1 MARIAENT
9 VIVDGQEYKPGD
21 VIPDFKSIKCVDTRE
36 PRKYQGLSAD
46 VSVLND
52 IIAKYASDGAS
63 CFMSDTGE
71 YYEFNSKEKEW
82 KLITNIAERGFDAE
96 KAYGALKHMI
106 DRGGVSDDKIKNV
119 VTQYM
124 IENPVQPGATTEQAQ
139 QIEQNKTDIGSLKE
153 DLTNNIDAVYS
164 GTKNLKSEI
173 EWFYG
178 SYFGGYFH
186 DNEPGN
192 EVISKPFIPNNLL
205 KLVVRKISDNVDY
218 QIDVCESTYNENDKI
233 VLEGSTNINVL
244 NNTASVGEVQ
254 IYEFTAGKTYSIRLM
269 KSPNSS
275 IIVTDK
281 TALNYFSID
290 LVGNSINKNAEN
302 ITKHEN
308 RLKTLEGKTTNLLPD
323 CSNKKIV
330 LFGDS
335 LFACSNEGNAWGGVL
350 QKHFGFGTYIS
361 VGIGG
366 SKFIAD
372 GKVALPS
379 DFSVGNS
386 LPKTLVVSSD
396 GTTPC
401 AFSDWARIDATVPSD
416 ADIII
421 VGTGANDCGYG
432 EYWIKED
439 SVDMPGFVIDGSIEK
454 TPHTGWDTAWQ
465 NSDEYVN
472 YNGDW
477 DRSFLGGAIRSTIMK
492 LQAKAPNAKI
502 FVTNWCNSRGT
513 AGQIGTST
521 HDAKNTENTL
531 SIMKKICN
539 DFGVELIDL
548 FSDSGINP
556 LNRLQYVKDSI
567 HLTDDGYT
575 KMMAQPIVSAVR
587 NYIMSAYN

>member
-1 MARIAENT
+1 MA
-9 VIVDGQEYKPGD
+9 DKP
-21 VIPDFKSIKCVDTRE
+21 VTRE
-36 PRKYQGLSAD
+36 EKYLAY
-46 VSVLND
+46 L
-52 IIAKYASDGAS
+52 
-63 CFMSDTGE
+63 TGDYKGE
-71 YYEFNSKEKEW
+71 LPKPITRKEKYLYE
-82 KLITNIAERGFDAE
+82 LC
-96 KAYGALKHMI
+96 LKGI
-106 DRGGVSDDKIKNV
+106 GGEISPEEIKNAV
-119 VTQYM
+119 NEYL
-124 IENPVQPGATTEQAQ
+124 EKNPVKPGATTEQAQ
-139 QIEQNKTDIGSLKE
+139 QIEQNKTNIASLKE
-153 DLTNNIDAVYS
+153 DLTNNIDTVYS

-178 SYFGGYFH
+178 AYFGGYFH

-205 KLVVRKISDNVDY
+205 KLVVQKISDNVDY
-218 QIDVCESTYNENDKI
+218 QIEVCESTFNENGKI
-233 VLEGSTNINVL
+233 VYIESTNTVVL
-244 NNTASVGEVQ
+244 NSTASVEERT
-254 IYEFTAGKTYSIRLM
+254 IYEFTAGKTYSVRI
-269 KSPNSS
+269 KKAFNSS
-275 IIVTDK
+275 VIVTDK
-281 TALNYFSID
+281 TALNYFSIN
-290 LVGNSINKNAEN
+290 LVGNSINENAEN
-302 ITKHEN
+302 FAEHEN
-308 RLKTLEGKTTNLLPD
+308 RLKTLEGKTTNLLLLPD

-335 LFACSNEGNAWGGVL
+335 LFACSNEGDAWGGVL
-350 QKHFGFGTYIS
+350 QKHFGFGTYIG

-366 SKFIAD
+366 SKFIAN
-372 GKVALPS
+372 GKATLPT

-401 AFSDWARIDATVPSD
+401 AFSDWARIDATIPNDV
-416 ADIII
+416 DIII
-421 VGTGANDCGYG
+421 VGTSANDSQYG

-439 SVDMPGFVIDGSIEK
+439 SVDMSGFVIDGSIEK

-556 LNRLQYVKDSI
+556 LNRLQYVKDTI

-587 NYIMSAYN
+587 NYIMSAYNLTKEGLS

>member
-1 MARIAENT
+1 MA
-9 VIVDGQEYKPGD
+9 DKP
-21 VIPDFKSIKCVDTRE
+21 VTRE
-36 PRKYQGLSAD
+36 EKYLAY
-46 VSVLND
+46 L
-52 IIAKYASDGAS
+52 
-63 CFMSDTGE
+63 TGDYKGE
-71 YYEFNSKEKEW
+71 IPKPITRKEKYLYELCL
-82 KLITNIAERGFDAE
+82 KGIGGEISPEEIKAAVNEYLE
-96 KAYGALKHMI
+96 K
-106 DRGGVSDDKIKNV
+106 
-119 VTQYM
+119 
-124 IENPVQPGATTEQAQ
+124 NPVKPGATTEQAQ
-139 QIEQNKTDIGSLKE
+139 QIEQNKTDVASLKEETGSLKE
-153 DLTNNIDAVYS
+153 DITNNIDAVYS

-178 SYFGGYFH
+178 AYFGGYFH

-233 VLEGSTNINVL
+233 VLEESTNINVL
-244 NNTASVGEVQ
+244 NNTSSVGEEGN
-254 IYEFTAGKTYSIRLM
+254 YEFTTGKTYSIRLR
-269 KSPNSS
+269 KSVNSS
-275 IIVTDK
+275 VIVTDK

-308 RLKTLEGKTTNLLPD
+308 RLKTLEGKG

-335 LFACSNEGNAWGGVL
+335 LFACSNEGDAWGGVL

-366 SKFIAD
+366 SKFIAN

-386 LPKTLVVSSD
+386 LPKTLVVTSD

-502 FVTNWCNSRGT
+502 FVTNWCNSRGIT
-513 AGQIGTST
+513 GQIGTST

>member
-1 MARIAENT
+1 MADKPVTRGEKYLAYLT
-9 VIVDGQEYKPGD
+9 GDYKGELPKP
-21 VIPDFKSIKCVDTRE
+21 ITR
-36 PRKYQGLSAD
+36 
-46 VSVLND
+46 
-52 IIAKYASDGAS
+52 
-63 CFMSDTGE
+63 
-71 YYEFNSKEKEW
+71 KEKYLYELCL
-82 KLITNIAERGFDAE
+82 KGMGGEISPEEIKAAVNEYLE
-96 KAYGALKHMI
+96 K
-106 DRGGVSDDKIKNV
+106 
-119 VTQYM
+119 
-124 IENPVQPGATTEQAQ
+124 NPVKPGATTEQAR
-139 QIEQNKTDIGSLKE
+139 QIEQNKTDIASLKEETGSLKE
-153 DLTNNIDAVYS
+153 DITNNIDVVYS

-178 SYFGGYFH
+178 AYYNGYFH
-186 DNEPGN
+186 DNRSGN
-192 EVISKPFIPNNLL
+192 EVISEPFIPNKLL
-205 KLVVRKISDNVDY
+205 KLVARKISDNVDY
-218 QIDVCESTYNENDKI
+218 QFSVCESTLNENDKI
-233 VLEGSTNINVL
+233 VLAESTQTLIIHNG
-244 NNTASVGEVQ
+244 ASVGAEK
-254 IYEFTAGKTYSIRLM
+254 IYEFTAGKTYSIRLQ
-269 KSPNSS
+269 KVRNTSDTVN
-275 IIVTDK
+275 DK

-302 ITKHEN
+302 IAEHET
-308 RLKTLEGKTTNLLPD
+308 RLKKLENKPTSSLPD

-335 LFACSNEGNAWGGVL
+335 LFACSNEGDAWGGVL

-366 SKFIAD
+366 SKFIAN

-421 VGTGANDCGYG
+421 VGTGTNDLVYG

-439 SVDMPGFVIDGSIEK
+439 SVDISGFAIDGSTEK
-454 TPHTGWDTAWQ
+454 TPFVGWDIAWQ
-465 NSDEYVN
+465 NSSEYAN

-502 FVTNWCNSRGT
+502 FVTNWCNSRGI

-521 HDAKNTENTL
+521 SDAEITENTL

-548 FSDSGINP
+548 FSNSGINP
-556 LNRLQYVKDSI
+556 LNRLQYVTDTI

-575 KMMAQPIVSAVR
+575 KMMAQPIVSAIR